1 MLKESVRSAGMY
13 CGLRIEEQ
21 RTVRDEAEHTDYGL
35 LIEEAIDLS

>member
-21 RTVRDEAEHTDYGL
+21 RTVRDEADDTDYGL